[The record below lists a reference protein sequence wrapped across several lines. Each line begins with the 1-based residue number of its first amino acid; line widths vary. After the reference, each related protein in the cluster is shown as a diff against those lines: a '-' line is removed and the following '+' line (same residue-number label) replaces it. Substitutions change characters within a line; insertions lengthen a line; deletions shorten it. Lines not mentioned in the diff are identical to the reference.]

1 MEHYGPVPF
10 SSGGTGN
17 VGREPRRK
25 TKTLDTTQWVP
36 RHRKKR
42 KSDETADQDLRDTL
56 QALSDYEEQSITVLT
71 DMNQE
76 IDSVIMNGQHHQVP
90 GLLHK
95 LRGQLESIIKDIMN
109 NYSGDTAPMLQ
120 GKLNTHKEMQLQ
132 VAKTTSES
140 KIAKATLPPYREPSD
155 QLMQEWQ
162 GPIEDA
168 YAAEEASSK
177 VVPLVKK
184 MMTHTDFAEN
194 WPEVITNPAKAEE
207 QKLKMDAETEK
218 LTNLLQ
224 EILEKQKQIQTE
236 HTKRIMETEEQ
247 IRRREAEEE
256 RKRADQERY
265 IEKLQRTL
273 EYQTTNLEDSYT
285 ERMKALEENYEYR
298 ERLAQESVKLMT
310 EQWKSE
316 NQALWE
322 KQQKRKEEDLQKE
335 RDQIQT
341 QKQNLE
347 KEWTQRKQQ
356 LENEFAQQKQD
367 AQIELVRDQHQLQT
381 IRVQTEAELKK
392 YERATES
399 LENEKRIYKKRYE
412 ELEEQKGLLQEV
424 MVKHRNVL
432 DRLDSDQI
440 AAALTVQKFMEAT
453 HTSLAV
459 NKEWMEREETRRRI
473 TPETQTEM
481 QKFFSGTL
489 SELKATDTIP
499 VYPPTFEGIKDRED
513 YYIKSTI
520 INQLAMRK
528 LSTQLSST
536 QTGYTRMMEHTT
548 ATHKTEIDTIK
559 AQTASIIQKHEEQ
572 TSQLAA
578 VLSMIQTKLASMTD
592 IETLKKEHIAELHL
606 FRTTVESLKESIPD
620 VAMSVDTTVGDN
632 IAGVINLAMA
642 REFSTMTNTL
652 TSSKTKHMSETVELV
667 ADIKRLFHTELA
679 TLNEAS
685 KEQLAKNTD
694 ALRQV
699 AVSLQGLEQYKQDLN
714 RYIGQLA
721 PIPGALQV
729 GIAAIVEKNTAVLEL
744 LDKRHGTHLAEF
756 ISAAQDERTNMNQS
770 ISHIISEATALQT
783 QYKSSLEANQTLY
796 KENIGDV
803 SAQTIANLTQQQQIQ
818 NDLVGVLQQ
827 FKQTVSD
834 AGDERKRWKG
844 WIEGVLE
851 EQAKTNK
858 EIKEISAKHMQ
869 VYDAYRNYVSAQT
882 TLNTKEK
889 QVLQDLL
896 LKMEDTRV
904 VMGQQITSIPG
915 MIQAGLPPPPPPP
928 PQYPSYGGNIATSS
942 RSNVRQKDT
951 IIQQAPTH
959 APQDD
964 RHILQQEEQE
974 EGHEE
979 QDMEEDDPIQEV
991 RQPQP
996 EPTQHQQAQQAG
1008 AAPPIPPPPP
1018 IPMTKNTTDSISEI
1032 QRHRL
1037 NLPKFRTELFG
1048 DIREAVVDEG
1058 LYRPANRARKAFG
1071 IYNRAL
1077 DLAQKTPF
1085 IAKYNFVR
1093 A

>member
-90 GLLHK
+90 GLLHD
-95 LRGQLESIIKDIMN
+95 LRGQLESIIRNIMN

-140 KIAKATLPPYREPSD
+140 KILQATLPDYQEPSD
-155 QLMQEWQ
+155 EVMQEWQ
-162 GPIEDA
+162 GPIENA

-177 VVPLVKK
+177 VIPLVKQMRQHPDLGK
-184 MMTHTDFAEN
+184 KWAEL
-194 WPEVITNPAKAEE
+194 VTNPAKAEE
-207 QKLKMDAETEK
+207 QTLKIDAETEK

-224 EILEKQKQIQTE
+224 EILEKEKQIQTE
-236 HTKRIMETEEQ
+236 HTKRIMEIEEQ
-247 IRRREAEEE
+247 IRRREEEEE
-256 RKRADQERY
+256 RKKADQEKY
-265 IEKLQRTL
+265 IERLQRAL
-273 EYQTTNLEDSYT
+273 EYQTTNLDELYA
-285 ERMKALEENYEYR
+285 EKMKTLEANYEYR
-298 ERLAQESVKLMT
+298 VRLAQEQANLVS
-310 EQWKSE
+310 EQWKAE
-316 NQALWE
+316 NQALLE
-322 KQQKRKEEDLQKE
+322 KLQKQKEEELQKE
-335 RDQIQT
+335 RDQIQI
-341 QKQNLE
+341 QKQKLE
-347 KEWTQRKQQ
+347 RERTQREQQ
-356 LENEFAQQKQD
+356 LENEFAQQKHQ
-367 AQIELVRDQHQLQT
+367 AQLELVRDQQKLAVIQG
-381 IRVQTEAELKK
+381 QTETEMTKHQTA
-392 YERATES
+392 ATE
-399 LENEKRIYKKRYE
+399 LENQKLIYKKRYE
-412 ELEEQKGLLQEV
+412 ELEEQKGLLQEATITY
-424 MVKHRNVL
+424 KNVL
-432 DRLDSDQI
+432 DKLNSDQV
-440 AAALTVQKFMEAT
+440 AAALVVRQFMETTNTA
-453 HTSLAV
+453 LAV
-459 NKEWMEREETRRRI
+459 NKEWMNKEEARRRI

-559 AQTASIIQKHEEQ
+559 AHTASIIQKHEEQ

-632 IAGVINLAMA
+632 IAGVINQAMA

-756 ISAAQDERTNMNQS
+756 ISAAQDERTKMNQS

-834 AGDERKRWKG
+834 AGDERKRWKC

-851 EQAKTNK
+851 EQAKTNN

-869 VYDAYRNYVSAQT
+869 VYDAYRHYVSVQT

-896 LKMEDTRV
+896 LKMEDTRAA
-904 VMGQQITSIPG
+904 MGQQITSIPG
-915 MIQAGLPPPPPPP
+915 MIQAGLPTPPPPP
-928 PQYPSYGGNIATSS
+928 PQYPFYGGNIATSS
-942 RSNVRQKDT
+942 RSNVRQDT
-951 IIQQAPTH
+951 VQQAPTY

-964 RHILQQEEQE
+964 RHTLQQERHE
-974 EGHEE
+974 EGYEE